1 MAARPLGNVLLGGR
15 GQAERAIGFG
25 RFADGPRMDVD
36 TDDAR
41 RRRHRDRPRGACGA
55 GAAPEIDERRH
66 TGGCRRQRADDVS
79 DEQMVKR
86 SVEKRE
92 RGPLSPAGQRRAFEQ
107 PMAALDIGGRQC
119 AQGARHFPEPE
130 LAEMFRLERGE
141 PCDERVG

>member
-1 MAARPLGNVLLGGR
+1 
-15 GQAERAIGFG
+15 
-25 RFADGPRMDVD
+25 MDVD

-107 PMAALDIGGRQC
+107 PIMFLAVTSKTQPMTALDIGGRQC